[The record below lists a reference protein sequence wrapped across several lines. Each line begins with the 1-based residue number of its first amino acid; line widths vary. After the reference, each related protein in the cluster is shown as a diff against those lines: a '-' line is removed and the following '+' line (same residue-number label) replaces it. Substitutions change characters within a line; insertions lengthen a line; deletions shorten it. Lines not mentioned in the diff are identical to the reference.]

1 ASHVPRPSAR
11 RRPSRD
17 DLVRPRRGARR
28 GARGARRPGLHPQ
41 AFSTRGHRPPRA
53 EGPRIGERVV
63 MGPNS
68 ADLARLSA
76 TVLAD
81 CAFLLTEPVE
91 DDAEPDD
98 PVHAVIAFR
107 GATNGRL
114 VLSASRDL
122 AEVVAADM
130 MGLSVGDP
138 EARAHAEGAVA
149 ELANVLLG
157 MLVVKF
163 C

>member
-1 ASHVPRPSAR
+1 
-11 RRPSRD
+11 
-17 DLVRPRRGARR
+17 
-28 GARGARRPGLHPQ
+28 
-41 AFSTRGHRPPRA
+41 
-53 EGPRIGERVV
+53 

-81 CAFLLTEPVE
+81 CAFLLTAPVE

-107 GATNGRL
+107 GATSGRL

-122 AEVVAADM
+122 AEIVAADM
-130 MGLSVGDP
+130 MGLSIGDP

-163 C
+163 CDCESSWDLGTPKVHVGTLPVLSGSSAQAATLASDTGSILRVQWLTDGSVMP